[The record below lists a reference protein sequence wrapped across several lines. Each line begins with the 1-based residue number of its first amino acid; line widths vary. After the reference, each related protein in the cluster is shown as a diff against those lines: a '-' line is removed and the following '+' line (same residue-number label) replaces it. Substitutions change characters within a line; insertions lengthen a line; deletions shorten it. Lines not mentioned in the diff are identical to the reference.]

1 MEMLE
6 KYQEIVRNP
15 DKVLALARG
24 EREIL
29 LDEAGK
35 RFELEQNLIELSSGQ
50 AIFIGDTHGDF
61 DATKKVIAKYLQAE
75 NKVIFLGDYVDR
87 GERSHEN
94 IDYLLSLKLIYPEN
108 LFLLMGNHEAH
119 GVIQFSPADFWEQL
133 DRDLYELYASV
144 LMKLPLAVSTQNGII
159 ALHGALPNIENLEDV
174 NEIRVGT
181 ETWRQI
187 TWGDWQE
194 LSGKF
199 LGDDTF
205 TGRPQFGQDYFNEIM
220 DRFGKNVLIR
230 SHQPTAEPTMY
241 YGRCLTIF
249 TSSVYRPYV
258 SERTVAIVDLE
269 REVKTIDDLAIKTV

>member
-6 KYQEIVRNP
+6 KCQEIVRNP
-15 DKVLALARG
+15 DEVLALTRG
-24 EREIL
+24 ERETL
-29 LDEAGK
+29 LDEAGGK
-35 RFELEQNLIELSSGQ
+35 FELEENLIELSSGQ

-61 DATKKVIAKYLQAE
+61 DATKKVIVKYLQAE

-119 GVIQFSPADFWEQL
+119 SVIQFYPADFWEQL

-181 ETWRQI
+181 ETWRQMI
-187 TWGDWQE
+187 WGDWQE
-194 LSGKF
+194 LSGKI

-230 SHQPTAEPTMY
+230 SHQPTAEPAMY
-241 YGRCLTIF
+241 YRRCLTIF
-249 TSSVYRPYV
+249 TSSAYRPYV